1 MAASARTQ
9 HDLEDETAIAEEQRL
24 MDTLQ
29 SAISLIH
36 LPIMVLASGR
46 TSLADKFKVFMQAMF
61 LVFVRVS

>member
-9 HDLEDETAIAEEQRL
+9 HDLGDETAIAEEERL
-24 MDTLQ
+24 MDTLE

-61 LVFVRVS
+61 LVFFRES